1 MRISD
6 WSSDVCSSD
15 LDIAAAPFAEGKV
28 LSGHDAR
35 RAQFPDQLSRD
46 EILRRHAGH
55 RVVEMENKH
64 GIGACGREQS
74 LPLIQCCQAKG
85 RKVRK
90 EMRSEERRVGKEG
103 VRTCRIWRSAY
114 HK

>member
-55 RVVEMENKH
+55 RVVEMENKQDRKSVVE
-64 GIGACGREQS
+64 GKSVSVRVDIGGRR
-74 LPLIQCCQAKG
+74 IIK
-85 RKVRK
+85 KKTTVK
-90 EMRSEERRVGKEG
+90 IERQKYSPRVNTTHE
-103 VRTCRIWRSAY
+103 RNTIIT
-114 HK
+114 